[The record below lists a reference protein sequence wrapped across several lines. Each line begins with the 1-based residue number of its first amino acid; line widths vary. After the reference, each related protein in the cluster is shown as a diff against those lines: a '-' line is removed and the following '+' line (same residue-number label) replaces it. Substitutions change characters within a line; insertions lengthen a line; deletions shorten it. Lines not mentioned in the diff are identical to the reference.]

1 MLEPKKSVRNPAP
14 LGTSFC
20 SELRKHLYLKMTP
33 LQVRDTRVKKLRS
46 LRFTKDLP
54 RIYQVTVCKCVDL
67 HEKNTNLV
75 GAVTSTSQVFHGG
88 IVLNAWL
95 FCLVILVLGPEAS
108 RLKQTAKRT
117 LLCCSFFAFCKPA
130 SCQKS
135 WHAASTAHTRRICM
149 VLCCVKLRLEWHS
162 MAENGFFRRCDLHS
176 WKQPSW
182 VRLGLGLL

>member
-1 MLEPKKSVRNPAP
+1 MHLRCWNPRSQCFPPP

-20 SELRKHLYLKMTP
+20 SELRKRLYLKMTP

-46 LRFTKDLP
+46 LPRFYQGFTKL
-54 RIYQVTVCKCVDL
+54 Q
-67 HEKNTNLV
+67 KNTNLV

-95 FCLVILVLGPEAS
+95 FCLVLGPEAS

-135 WHAASTAHTRRICM
+135 WHAARTAHTRRICM
-149 VLCCVKLRLEWHS
+149 VLCCV
-162 MAENGFFRRCDLHS
+162 
-176 WKQPSW
+176 
-182 VRLGLGLL
+182 VVT